1 MFLMKGLLL
10 LVNRGKIKYRDV
22 VEVQKMKKKKV
33 TIKEV
38 AKLSEV
44 SIATVSQI
52 LNGHEAKFNKQT
64 VAKVFAAKE
73 KLNYEP
79 DYFARRMV
87 IKNSKTIGVL
97 VPDVTNP
104 FFNTL
109 IRGIERELYKAGFM
123 TLLCNADLEEEK
135 ERSYLN
141 ELTRRGV
148 DGFIIANSAISDQ
161 EINEHLRKK
170 EKPFIIIDQKK
181 AEGFSDAVVTDDFL
195 GGQLAG
201 MHFYELGHRD
211 IAIVIPEHA
220 PSNIQ
225 QRLFGLYSIF
235 EANHIKVIHAPLT
248 KQGGEEAV
256 LSILTSQATAVL
268 AANDEVAFG
277 VYAGLLA
284 CGKKVPE
291 DYSVIGYDNVEMC
304 RYVTP
309 QLTTVA
315 QPIAKIGQLS
325 AQLLIKRI
333 EDPTKPWEEISLPV
347 ELIKRSSTAP
357 LK

>member
-1 MFLMKGLLL
+1 
-10 LVNRGKIKYRDV
+10 
-22 VEVQKMKKKKV
+22 MKKKKV

-52 LNGHEAKFNKQT
+52 LNGHEEKFHKNT
-64 VAKVFAAKE
+64 VAKVLAAKQ

-87 IKNSKTIGVL
+87 MKKSKTIGVL

-135 ERSYLN
+135 ERTYLN

-181 AEGFSDAVVTDDFL
+181 EEGFSDAVVTDDFV

-201 MHFYELGHRD
+201 MHLYELGHQE
-211 IAIVIPEHA
+211 IAIVIPQNA

-235 EANHIKVIHAPLT
+235 ESNHIKVIHAPLT
-248 KQGGEEAV
+248 KAGGEEAV
-256 LSILTSQATAVL
+256 LSILTSKATAIF
-268 AANDEVAFG
+268 AANDELAFG
-277 VYAGLLA
+277 IYAGLAA
-284 CGKKVPE
+284 CGKKIPE

-304 RYVTP
+304 TYVTP
-309 QLTTVA
+309 QLTTIA
-315 QPIAKIGQLS
+315 QPITKIGQLS
-325 AQLLIKRI
+325 AQLLVKRI
-333 EDPTKPWEEISLPV
+333 DEPTKKWEEILLSV
-347 ELIKRSSTAP
+347 ELIKRTSTAP